1 MSFASRRR
9 SPVPPALFVVCLA
22 AATGACTPEKASAPA
37 DLSRT
42 FPQYASSVLQR
53 GAEIGRTARGFEV
66 ITTGHGKPAGS
77 VILPATGSDPIV
89 FSSRKGGEIRVRESV
104 LRGEGRVQDRAVTY
118 AVEGGASYWSAGA
131 NGAEEWFLFDAGA
144 VAKNRPAAIWE
155 VAGATPVKH
164 GDAVAITLDSGR
176 RIVTVTAPAAYL
188 ADGTK
193 AKVTLA
199 VRGQQ
204 IEMFVDTKGQAALVD
219 PGWSFVAPMNHP
231 RLGHRA
237 VRLTDGTVLVAG
249 GESNFFQP
257 PGLVTGMGPPTNSSE
272 SYDENFDQ
280 WTDQGFLGWEREEHA
295 MVTQPGQNPP
305 DGTALVMGGIDS
317 FGNVL
322 SVAEIF
328 DPPSGQWFFD
338 SNMFDARAAHTAT
351 RLQNDLVLVAGGYG
365 QCPALAKK
373 GAPASA
379 IGGAGSSIGS
389 GFCYLCSSEVYDPNG
404 GSAVAEAIGGAS
416 GVWNF
421 ASNLND
427 CRAYHTETLLPNGD
441 VLIAGGEGD
450 FGVLNSVEIWSPQT
464 LQWNLAA
471 PMLTNRERHT
481 ATLLDDGR
489 VLVTGGTD
497 LNGAPLTSAEIYD
510 PATDTWTSVPDMSG
524 PRTMH
529 AASKMIDGTVLISGG
544 RDLNGNAQITS
555 TLFVP
560 AQGQF
565 VDQPDMNDYHAEHT
579 STALL
584 SGNVLVAGGDNFQG
598 DPPLSA
604 ACEVYASAGLPGQP
618 CMSAADCGSGFC
630 VDGVCCNT
638 ACDQPCEACTD
649 IARGQPQVPQLKS
662 GDGGDGL
669 VGSGGGDGFCGPV
682 FQGQDPT
689 NDCADL
695 DPTSC
700 GTIGTCD
707 GGGACELFSEGTICQ
722 TPGCQGN
729 VSQGGGTCDGA
740 GTCNPVGTTEDC
752 SPYACVGGVCTKA
765 CVDSTECSTF
775 AYCDGVVKTCQPKKP
790 DGSTAFA
797 AEQCLSGFAADGVC
811 CDTACAGQCDVCSA
825 ALGAPKDGVCSPL
838 SNVQCNDGDACTK
851 VDVCNNG
858 KCIGGQP
865 VVCPGDT
872 GCAGGL
878 ACDSKT
884 GQCSVATPPKNAGD
898 PCDDGKSCTSGEVCT
913 VAGACMGAT
922 VACTPGQCQESG
934 ACVEGKGCQFV
945 DKDNY
950 TACSAD
956 SNPCTL
962 DWCIDGTCIANS
974 LADLSPCPGGTCI
987 GGKCIPD
994 GSNPN
999 GGSGGGGGNGTGG
1012 NATGGN
1018 ATGGDGGGATT
1029 GTGTSTGTGGS
1040 SGAGNGKD
1048 DEYKLLGAGCTVTTE
1063 PASTSSNGFFAGLG
1077 ALLGL
1082 AGIARRRR
1090 DRR

>member
-1 MSFASRRR
+1 MAASLPFASRRL

-42 FPQYASSVLQR
+42 FPKYAASVLER
-53 GAEIGRTARGFEV
+53 GAEIGRTARGFEA
-66 ITTGHGKPAGS
+66 IATERARPSGS
-77 VILPATGSDPIV
+77 VILPATGADPIV
-89 FSSRKGGEIRVRESV
+89 FSSRKGGEIRVREMA
-104 LRGEGRVQDRAVTY
+104 LRGQGRIQQRAVTY
-118 AVEGGASYWSAGA
+118 DVEGGSSYWSAGPG
-131 NGAEEWFLFDAGA
+131 GAEEWFLFDAGA
-144 VAKNRPAAIWE
+144 VTKSRPAAIWE
-155 VAGATPVKH
+155 VAGATPVKQ
-164 GDAVAITLDSGR
+164 GEAVAITLESGR
-176 RIVTVTAPAAYL
+176 RVVTVTAPAAYL
-188 ADGTK
+188 ADGSK

-219 PGWSFVAPMNHP
+219 PSWSFVAPMNHP

-249 GESNFFQP
+249 GESDFVQP
-257 PGLVTGMGPPTNSSE
+257 PQLVTGMGPPTDTSE
-272 SYDENFDQ
+272 IYDENFDT
-280 WTDQGFLGWEREEHA
+280 WTNQGNMGWQREEHA

-305 DGTALVMGGIDS
+305 DGTALVIGGLDY
-317 FGNVL
+317 FGNPL
-322 SVAEIF
+322 SVVEIF
-328 DPPSGQWFFD
+328 DPPSGQWFYD
-338 SNMFDARAAHTAT
+338 SDMFDQRAAHTAT

-365 QCPALAKK
+365 YCPAFAKK

-379 IGGAGSSIGS
+379 VGGPSHSIGS
-389 GFCYLCSSEVYDPNG
+389 GFCYVCTSEVYDPNG
-404 GSAVAEAIGGAS
+404 GSGAAEAIGNTPGAWS
-416 GVWNF
+416 Y
-421 ASNLND
+421 ASDLNT

-450 FGVLNSVEIWSPQT
+450 FGVLNSAEIWSPLT
-464 LQWNLAA
+464 GQWTVVA

-497 LNGAPLTSAEIYD
+497 LNGGALANAEIYD
-510 PATDTWTSVPDMSG
+510 PASDTWTSVPDMSVA
-524 PRTMH
+524 RTMH
-529 AASKMIDGTVLISGG
+529 TATKMIDGSVLIAGG
-544 RDLNGNAQITS
+544 RNPIGDAMSYT

-560 AQGQF
+560 GQSQF
-565 VDQPDMNDYHAEHT
+565 VDQPNLNDYHAEHT
-579 STALL
+579 ATALL
-584 SGNVLVAGGDNFQG
+584 SGNVLVAGGDNLSG

-604 ACEVYASAGLPGQP
+604 ACEVYASSGLPGQP
-618 CMSAADCGSGFC
+618 CMSGADCQSTFC

-638 ACDQPCEACTD
+638 VCDQPCEACTD
-649 IARGQPQVPQLKS
+649 VARGQIPNFS
-662 GDGGDGL
+662 GDGGDL
-669 VGSGGGDGFCGPV
+669 IGSGGGDGFCGPV

-695 DPTSC
+695 DPSTC

-707 GGGACELFSEGTICQ
+707 GGGGCELFSEGTICQ
-722 TPGCQGN
+722 LPGCLGN

-740 GTCNPVGTTEDC
+740 GTCTPVGTTEDC
-752 SPYACVGGVCTKA
+752 DPYACLGGVCTKG
-765 CVDSTECSTF
+765 CKSSIECSAF
-775 AYCDGVVKTCQPKKP
+775 AYCDGVVNTCQPKKP

-858 KCIGGQP
+858 VCIGGQP

-878 ACDSKT
+878 ACDTKT

-913 VAGACMGAT
+913 IDGACMGAA
-922 VACTPGQCQESG
+922 VACSPGQCQESG

-945 DKDNY
+945 DKDDY

-956 SNPCTL
+956 DNACTL
-962 DWCIDGTCIANS
+962 DWCIQGTCIATS
-974 LADLSPCPGGTCI
+974 IADLSPCPGGVCI

-994 GSNPN
+994 GSGN
-999 GGSGGGGGNGTGG
+999 GGSTGGGGNGTGG
-1012 NATGGN
+1012 GATGGN
-1018 ATGGDGGGATT
+1018 ASGGDGGGSTT
-1029 GTGTSTGTGGS
+1029 GTGTTTGTGGS

-1048 DEYKLLGAGCTVTTE
+1048 DSYKLLGAGCSVTNE
-1063 PASTSSNGFFAGLG
+1063 PATSSPTGFFAGLG